1 MNRSSGILMPIFSL
15 PSPYGIGTLGKAA
28 YDFADFL
35 AEAGQHYWQMLP
47 LGPTSYGDSPYQ
59 SFSTFAGNPY
69 FIDPDLL
76 VEDGLLTK
84 QEVKAYRWGSDPRHV
99 DYGAVYNSR
108 LKLLS
113 KAKKRGWERD
123 REEVTAFVAENARWL
138 PDYALFMACKRH
150 FGMRSWTE
158 WEDEDIRLRRSQLV
172 LEQYRTLLRE
182 DVELFTYIQY
192 LFFRQWEALR
202 TYLHG
207 KDIHIIGDLP
217 IYVAMD
223 SADVWAEPENFQL
236 DDRCVPTEVSGVPP
250 DYFSADGQLWGNP
263 LYRWDRMQADGFGWW
278 IRRIDGAGKLYDV
291 IRIDHFRGFESYWAV
306 PYGETTAKN
315 GRWVKGPGMALVG
328 VLTGWFPQ
336 LEFIA
341 EDLGY
346 PTPEVAQLLRDSGL
360 PGMKVLEFAFDSR
373 DTSSYLP
380 HSYGENC
387 ICYTGTH
394 DNSPLAL
401 WRQEADPADIAF
413 AKEYLGLNDEE
424 GFNRGII
431 RGGMKFCGQAV
442 CGSDAGLSG
451 AGGGTPHQRAGDS
464 VRQLA
469 VADAAGRADAGAGAA
484 HPEADPHLRPIGLKS
499 NGRDRADARSLFP
512 WKEKDMIRV
521 YKVRRR
527 EAVTVNKPNPQA
539 VGLYRHMGVEVY
551 RRTDCDEEGG
561 PYPLLYMRW
570 ENHRS

>member
-84 QEVKAYRWGSDPRHV
+84 REVKAYRWGDDPRHV

-108 LKLLS
+108 LKLLA

-158 WEDEDIRLRRSQLV
+158 WEDEDIRLRRSPEV

-202 TYLHG
+202 TYLHER
-207 KDIHIIGDLP
+207 DIHVIGDLP

-413 AKEYLGLNDEE
+413 AKEYLGVRFLHWKQCQFPVHWRRYLQSAELLLPSEPREE
-424 GFNRGII
+424 
-431 RGGMKFCGQAV
+431 V
-442 CGSDAGLSG
+442 
-451 AGGGTPHQRAGDS
+451 P
-464 VRQLA
+464 VRVVFLP
-469 VADAAGRADAGAGAA
+469 V
-484 HPEADPHLRPIGLKS
+484 L
-499 NGRDRADARSLFP
+499 
-512 WKEKDMIRV
+512 
-521 YKVRRR
+521 
-527 EAVTVNKPNPQA
+527 
-539 VGLYRHMGVEVY
+539 
-551 RRTDCDEEGG
+551 
-561 PYPLLYMRW
+561 
-570 ENHRS
+570 